1 MDVLDAV
8 VIISAFVFATCC
20 GFIQVDNGWHHHS
33 DYCSGDILQDFE
45 CSFNNCPSSHA
56 TIGFHGSD
64 FYCSL
69 SKVKLFFCLPGSGRL
84 NKSSVVPLCK
94 SNRPVKPKPARNIG
108 SSTRW
113 RQVVC
118 RRVKSGVSI
127 IIHVLWL
134 NYADNHVDSWLAKIV
149 SFEWCKSWC
158 HRSMEMRLSPEIA
171 CKNQKSPHFWRAWH
185 QLKNRTYIVYTN
197 CHTWSVFTTTTLP
210 SLPHNF
216 GWESKSLQCI
226 QFQKKTCYS
235 SNVCFFLNTHLF
247 SNVCFQRIF
256 TS

>member
-20 GFIQVDNGWHHHS
+20 GFIQVDNGWHHHL

-84 NKSSVVPLCK
+84 NISSVVPLCK
-94 SNRPVKPKPARNIG
+94 SNCPVRKPARNIG

-127 IIHVLWL
+127 LIHVLWL
-134 NYADNHVDSWLAKIV
+134 NYADNHVDSWLAKMWALNDA
-149 SFEWCKSWC
+149 SHQ
-158 HRSMEMRLSPEIA
+158 HRSMEMRLSPPEIA
-171 CKNQKSPHFWRAWH
+171 CKHQKSPHFWRAWH
-185 QLKNRTYIVYTN
+185 QLKNTTYIQI
-197 CHTWSVFTTTTLP
+197 TTLGVFSP
-210 SLPHNF
+210 QLLCHLFLTTSDESLRVYSVYSSR
-216 GWESKSLQCI
+216 EKR
-226 QFQKKTCYS
+226 CYS
-235 SNVCFFLNTHLF
+235 SKLCVF
-247 SNVCFQRIF
+247 
-256 TS
+256 

>member
-113 RQVVC
+113 RAGSLQ
-118 RRVKSGVSI
+118 KGQ
-127 IIHVLWL
+127 
-134 NYADNHVDSWLAKIV
+134 
-149 SFEWCKSWC
+149 EWCFYYNPRVVVKLCWQSRWFVVG
-158 HRSMEMRLSPEIA
+158 
-171 CKNQKSPHFWRAWH
+171 KNCELWMMQVMMPPIHGNETVSRD
-185 QLKNRTYIVYTN
+185 
-197 CHTWSVFTTTTLP
+197 CM
-210 SLPHNF
+210 
-216 GWESKSLQCI
+216 
-226 QFQKKTCYS
+226 
-235 SNVCFFLNTHLF
+235 
-247 SNVCFQRIF
+247 
-256 TS
+256 